1 MEEELAPLLIVELL
15 FRAKSMTDLPHVI
28 KLVSLFLDSSVEL
41 PLHKACQRG
50 SIDLLERIW
59 DSSDVFSNGT
69 TSNRYWSLRRYIC
82 TDHHYRQYQFTLSMM
97 DAVRL
102 KKLEMVEWLT
112 DRFQGYTVG
121 TQSANEASCRCKRT
135 AGRVGMV
142 LLEGAQSYVN
152 VNAGVVVMA
161 AEKGHL
167 NIVQWLID
175 RNTNSKYPTGGYG
188 HAPGTRTKL
197 TVLGGEA
204 SMAIHTAAV
213 NGHLEVA
220 KYLRARAAAPSD
232 SLQRAQVG
240 SEQIRQRVQLFREF
254 GDALD
259 VAVVSGG
266 TMVITASN
274 GHLEVVKWL
283 SAEYGADPDVKLFN
297 YGDILLCQNPKKI
310 AAMNAA
316 ATNGHQDVVKYL
328 HELGGSQTSLLNKKV
343 VSKGLRNER
352 EMSGTTNPVQNALS
366 QRWMDQLP
374 NGHLE
379 VVQWLHQHREEGC
392 STLAVDAAAAH
403 GQLNVV
409 RWLCE
414 NRSEGCTT
422 AADDAAENGHLDVVH
437 SAANTLDDNN
447 PDLHEWMFEHS
458 SPL

>member
-1 MEEELAPLLIVELL
+1 
-15 FRAKSMTDLPHVI
+15 
-28 KLVSLFLDSSVEL
+28 
-41 PLHKACQRG
+41 
-50 SIDLLERIW
+50 
-59 DSSDVFSNGT
+59 
-69 TSNRYWSLRRYIC
+69 
-82 TDHHYRQYQFTLSMM
+82 
-97 DAVRL
+97 
-102 KKLEMVEWLT
+102 
-112 DRFQGYTVG
+112 
-121 TQSANEASCRCKRT
+121 
-135 AGRVGMV
+135 
-142 LLEGAQSYVN
+142 
-152 VNAGVVVMA
+152 
-161 AEKGHL
+161 
-167 NIVQWLID
+167 
-175 RNTNSKYPTGGYG
+175 
-188 HAPGTRTKL
+188 
-197 TVLGGEA
+197 
-204 SMAIHTAAV
+204 MAIHTAAV

-232 SLQRAQVG
+232 SLQRVQVG

-283 SAEYGADPDVKLFN
+283 GAEYGADPDVTLFN
-297 YGDILLCQNPKKI
+297 YGDILRCQNLKKI

-328 HELGGSQTSLLNKKV
+328 HELGGSQTSLLNKNV

-366 QRWMDQLP
+366 QRWMIHLP

-414 NRSEGCTT
+414 NQLEGCTT
-422 AADDAAENGHLDVVH
+422 AADDAAENGHLDVVQYLH
-437 SAANTLDDNN
+437 SRGIDCTATAIDKAAGNGHLHIVKWLSYNGNGECTTDAMDGAAASGALDVVKS
-447 PDLHEWMFEHS
+447 PRGWMHRGSDE
-458 SPL
+458 